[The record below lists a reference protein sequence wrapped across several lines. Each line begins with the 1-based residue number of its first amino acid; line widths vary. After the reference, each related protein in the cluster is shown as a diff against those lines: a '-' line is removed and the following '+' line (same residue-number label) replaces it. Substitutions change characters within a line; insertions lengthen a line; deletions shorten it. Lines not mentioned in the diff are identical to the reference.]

1 MKQIFKFFFMKK
13 SVFISSALFA
23 FVLLTSCQKG
33 EPFSRDNLSDA
44 NSSQTRDQKNTAK
57 KKNIVVGS
65 YYGGGIVFYIDETG
79 EHGLI
84 AATEN
89 AGVAEWGC
97 MGTLSPGTLRFIGT
111 GQQNT
116 IAMLA
121 ACNTTGTAAELS
133 NSWVSR
139 QKPNGKDKQDH
150 DEGEKYDDWFL
161 PSFIEANILL
171 EAIGRLRDTD
181 TNLYDLF
188 PDGNYWTSTQGDNGF
203 MGQTGD
209 GATTAFLLN
218 FTTIPFGEPLFV
230 TFQINVQF
238 APKDVMAQVRP
249 IRAF

>member
-1 MKQIFKFFFMKK
+1 MKK
-13 SVFISSALFA
+13 SLFISSSLFV
-23 FVLLTSCQKG
+23 FILLTSCQKS

-44 NSSQTRDQKNTAK
+44 NSSQTRDQKKAANMN
-57 KKNIVVGS
+57 NIVVGS

-121 ACNTTGTAAELS
+121 ACSTTGTAARLCD
-133 NSWVSR
+133 SWVSW
-139 QKPNGKDKQDH
+139 QKANGKVYSDKDK
-150 DEGEKYDDWFL
+150 GEKYDDWYL
-161 PSFIEANILL
+161 PSFIEANMLL
-171 EAIGRLRDTD
+171 ETIGRLRDTD

-188 PDGNYWTSTQGDNGF
+188 PDGDYWTSTQGDIGF
-203 MGQTGD
+203 MGQRGD
-209 GATTAFLLN
+209 GPTTAFLLN
-218 FTTIPFGEPLFV
+218 FSTIPFGEPLFV
-230 TFQINVQF
+230 TFQINIQF
-238 APKDVMAQVRP
+238 AQKDVMAQVRP
-249 IRAF
+249 IRSF